1 MLELLVVNTTRLP
14 PARSRA
20 IASAEPVI
28 GVSPRQTTPSRSQ
41 QITASRERS
50 SAIGSG
56 ERVLVVGVVGPHH
69 RREAQVCARTGL
81 IPDSQPAQP
90 DAVVRVVVDRLEI
103 ERGAEFAVGLLESG

>member
-1 MLELLVVNTTRLP
+1 MLELFVVNTTRSP

-20 IASAEPVI
+20 IASAEPGI

-41 QITASRERS
+41 QMTG

-69 RREAQVCARTGL
+69 GREPQVCARTRL
-81 IPDSQPAQP
+81 IPDSQAAQP
-90 DAVVRVVVDRLEI
+90 DAVVGVVVDRLEI
-103 ERGAEFAVGLLESG
+103 ECGAEFAFGIVES